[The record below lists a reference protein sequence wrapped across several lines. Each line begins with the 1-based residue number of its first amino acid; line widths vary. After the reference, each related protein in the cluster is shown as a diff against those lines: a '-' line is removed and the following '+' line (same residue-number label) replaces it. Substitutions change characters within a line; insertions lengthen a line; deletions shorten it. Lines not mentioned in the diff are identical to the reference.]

1 VKKDDMHDTDDPSS
15 ATNRCIPFANP
26 HDPLSS
32 VSASVKENSE
42 RNQQLLPLIL
52 HAEIAIRESFVMSG
66 HIITDNDVR
75 AALES
80 LASLHQN
87 DENTRAFQE
96 PVNARQEKNTEN
108 LAENNT
114 TENFIVWNIRQHW
127 KEYWKDRPST
137 NYNDIVIAV
146 RSLLSS
152 LECYENT
159 DSASQ
164 GYLQHLEGFLT
175 KTERH
180 HGPNGP
186 TTPSILDRPPNME
199 CSDSVPSEAD
209 DELLITGL
217 AWIEEGDTNA
227 KIVFR
232 TLADEMISTG
242 EIEDVCKTCTQLL
255 YATEDPQV
263 NEVLQTILTHAK
275 QRQKPRPSGWQH
287 LLSRFLGG

>member
-1 VKKDDMHDTDDPSS
+1 VKKDDMHDTDNLSRI
-15 ATNRCIPFANP
+15 TNRCIPFEKHPNP
-26 HDPLSS
+26 LRS

-52 HAEIAIRESFVMSG
+52 HAEIAIRESFAMSG

-80 LASLHQN
+80 LAHFHQN
-87 DENTRAFQE
+87 DGEPNASLEWTNASQENY
-96 PVNARQEKNTEN
+96 
-108 LAENNT
+108 AENNT
-114 TENFIVWNIRQHW
+114 TENLIVWNIRQHW
-127 KEYWKDRPST
+127 NSYLKDRPST
-137 NYNDIVIAV
+137 NHDDIAIAV

-152 LECYENT
+152 LEGWENT

-164 GYLQHLEGFLT
+164 GYVQHLEGFFT
-175 KTERH
+175 RTERH
-180 HGPNGP
+180 HGPNGS
-186 TTPSILDRPPNME
+186 TTPSVLDRPLNRE
-199 CSDSVPSEAD
+199 SFDLVPSETD

-242 EIEDVCKTCTQLL
+242 EAEDVCKTCTQLMH
-255 YATEDPQV
+255 ATEDPQI
-263 NEVLQTILTHAK
+263 NGVLQAILAHAE
-275 QRQKPRPSGWQH
+275 QHQKPRVSGWRH
-287 LLSRFLGG
+287 LLSRILGG